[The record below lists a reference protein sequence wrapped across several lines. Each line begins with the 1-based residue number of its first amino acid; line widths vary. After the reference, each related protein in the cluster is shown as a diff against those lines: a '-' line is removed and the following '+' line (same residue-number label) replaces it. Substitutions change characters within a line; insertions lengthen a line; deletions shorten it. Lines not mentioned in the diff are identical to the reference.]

1 MTLHKAI
8 LTVPQLLRSLVDK
21 PRKRPLSE
29 RLLVRSG
36 AWLLAAAIVYL
47 AANAVGTNP
56 DLSAGGG
63 VLGILAY
70 FLTWATIIIAVIS
83 GPLFA
88 FALIARAARLIRTH
102 E

>member
-1 MTLHKAI
+1 MALHRAI
-8 LTVPQLLRSLVDK
+8 LAVPQLLRSRLDK

-47 AANAVGTNP
+47 AAYAVGTNT
-56 DLSAGGG
+56 DLLVGGG
-63 VLGILAY
+63 VLGFLAY

-88 FALIARAARLIRTH
+88 FALLARAARLIRTH